1 MSGSAATFQAETIIR
16 RESGSERS
24 VERIDEIWSIWWPSG
39 AGQDRHWTP

>member
-1 MSGSAATFQAETIIR
+1 MSGRAPTFQAETIMR

-24 VERIDEIWSIWWPSG
+24 VDRMVEIWSICCPSG